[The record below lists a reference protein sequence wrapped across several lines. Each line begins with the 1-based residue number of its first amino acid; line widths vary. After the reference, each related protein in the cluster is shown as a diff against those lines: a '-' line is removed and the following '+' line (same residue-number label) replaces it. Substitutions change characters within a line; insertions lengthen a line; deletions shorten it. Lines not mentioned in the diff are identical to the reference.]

1 MTQPNPDAG
10 QGPHQPTAG
19 ARYPAGPPIPPGHH
33 PAYGAPPNHLQPG
46 FPAARNRRGIAAIV
60 AGVILLAVA
69 LVVLVLP
76 FGLFILG
83 GGGDTEKFGEMQDRF
98 LIASAVLGLLGLGV
112 LTFGVI
118 AAMVSRRHRS

>member
-10 QGPHQPTAG
+10 QGQHQPTPG
-19 ARYPAGPPIPPGHH
+19 NPYPAGPPIPPGHYSAH
-33 PAYGAPPNHLQPG
+33 GAPPNHLQPG
-46 FPAARNRRGIAAIV
+46 FPAARSRRGRAAIV

-83 GGGDTEKFGEMQDRF
+83 GGGDTEKFGEMLRGF
-98 LIASAVLGLLGLGV
+98 LIASAVFGLLGLGV
-112 LTFGVI
+112 LTFGVV
-118 AAMVSRRHRS
+118 AAVVSRRHRS